1 MGIIKAFTGAAGG
14 VMADQWLEMYCC
26 DSIPQG
32 ILAYRGRKHVSE
44 RSSNTKGDEN
54 VISDGSVI
62 VVNEG
67 QSAIAVEQG
76 KVIGC
81 YTQPGE
87 HIFHGGSASIFS
99 GGGVKGIGK
108 EILTRVGFGG
118 DVAIHQFVLFI
129 DMKEQMGN
137 PFSVSFPI
145 CVTDEEIG
153 MQLTATGYAKGLFS
167 FRITDPMAFYQRIF
181 RGANGTIS
189 VSDVL
194 PQLQAEYATAL
205 MEASSRLFAGS
216 LRLSDMPGKTG
227 RMAEEV
233 SRCMTEKW
241 VGLRGFTVVSTALE
255 SLTVC
260 DKDSRVIQTVQRAKM
275 LRDPAMAAATLT
287 DAQAEA
293 MTEAA
298 RNENGGFVAVRAV
311 YPPAPVNPV
320 NPVYPVNP
328 ANPVPP
334 PYVPAAPSASP
345 LPNVSF
351 SPAAQKLPNVP
362 AAPNPQPTGN
372 IFLTPDGDDKPR
384 LWYCPNCRKVLTS
397 KFCPECG
404 AKRKN

>member
-1 MGIIKAFTGAAGG
+1 MGIIKAFAGATGG
-14 VMADQWLEMYCC
+14 VMADQWLEMYYC

-32 ILAYRGRKHVSE
+32 ILAYRGKKQVSE

-54 VISDGSVI
+54 VISDGSLI

-108 EILTRVGFGG
+108 EIFTRVGFGG
-118 DVAIHQFVLFI
+118 DVAIHQFVLYI

-153 MQLTATGYAKGLFS
+153 MQLTAIGYAKGVFS

-181 RGANGTIS
+181 RGANGTMS
-189 VSDVL
+189 VQDVL

-205 MEASSRLFAGS
+205 TEAAGNLFAGS
-216 LRLSDMPGKTG
+216 LRLSDMPGKVG
-227 RMAEEV
+227 RMAGEV
-233 SRCMTEKW
+233 SHCMTEKW
-241 VGLRGFTVVSTALE
+241 VGLRGFTVVSTAIE
-255 SLTVC
+255 SLTVY
-260 DKDSRVIQTVQRAKM
+260 DKDMRTIQTIQHAKM
-275 LRDPAMAAATLT
+275 LRDPGMAAATLT

-298 RNENGGFVAVRAV
+298 RNEKGGFVAVRAV
-311 YPPAPVNPV
+311 YPPAPVNPAPMPDV
-320 NPVYPVNP
+320 SNAP
-328 ANPVPP
+328 A
-334 PYVPAAPSASP
+334 ASP
-345 LPNVSF
+345 LPNVASA
-351 SPAAQKLPNVP
+351 PVAQKLPNVP
-362 AAPNPQPTGN
+362 AAPKPQPTGN
-372 IFLTPDGDDKPR
+372 IFLEPQDENKPK
-384 LWYCPNCRKVLTS
+384 LWYCPNCRKMLTS
-397 KFCPECG
+397 KFCPDCG
-404 AKRKN
+404 AKRK

>member
-1 MGIIKAFTGAAGG
+1 MGIIKAFTGATGG
-14 VMADQWLEMYCC
+14 VMADQWLEMYYC

-32 ILAYRGRKHVSE
+32 ILAYRGKKRVSE

-108 EILTRVGFGG
+108 EIFHRVGFGG
-118 DVAIHQFVLFI
+118 DVAIHQFILYI
-129 DMKEQMGN
+129 DMKEHMAN

-145 CVTDEEIG
+145 CVADEDIVL
-153 MQLTATGYAKGLFS
+153 QLNANAYAKGVFS

-181 RGANGTIS
+181 RGANGTMS
-189 VSDVL
+189 VQDVL

-205 MEASSRLFAGS
+205 MEASSTLFTGS
-216 LRLSDMPGKTG
+216 LRLSDMPGKVG
-227 RMAEEV
+227 KLSGAV
-233 SRCMTEKW
+233 SGCMTEKW
-241 VGLRGFTVVSTALE
+241 VSLRGFTVVSTAIE

-260 DKDSRVIQTVQRAKM
+260 DKDMRTIQTIERAKIN
-275 LRDPAMAAATLT
+275 RDPAMAAATLT
-287 DAQAEA
+287 TAQADA

-298 RNENGGFVAVRAV
+298 GNENGGFVAVRAV
-311 YPPAPVNPV
+311 YPPAPDPS
-320 NPVYPVNP
+320 
-328 ANPVPP
+328 PVPNAFQAP
-334 PYVPAAPSASP
+334 TAQPIPNVFHAPAAQP
-345 LPNVSF
+345 LPNVPV
-351 SPAAQKLPNVP
+351 SPK
-362 AAPNPQPTGN
+362 PQPTQN
-372 IFLTPDGDDKPR
+372 IFLTPDDEDKPK
-384 LWYCPNCRKVLTS
+384 LWYCPNCRKMRTS
-397 KFCPECG
+397 KFFPECG
-404 AKRKN
+404 AKRKG